1 MPDGREP
8 RSRTST
14 APTAGEVAA
23 GEVAARVLG
32 ARVERSTDAQEMS
45 LVHPDGR
52 RAALEEAVLGD
63 REDLHLA
70 YLRRDSEMQ
79 WTAPARWWWQVTI
92 HDVRRLPRVREVFP
106 VVARM
111 CEAHR
116 VPSPCHLPAPLIS
129 AVPDLHW
136 LVHTGPAQLLGHAD
150 ALGLPATVTLC
161 PGSAAADEAMSSV
174 VPALRE
180 ALASGP
186 AARALRALQRREAVE
201 RQLYLTVG
209 ASGLAADAFAS
220 LVRATGVPPAPPPE
234 DDWLSHLWLAPVLG
248 HVVFLWSREDG
259 WSRHEPYG

>member
-1 MPDGREP
+1 MPDEREP

-14 APTAGEVAA
+14 APTAAEVAA

-32 ARVERSTDAQEMS
+32 ARVERSTDAHEMT

-52 RAALEEAVLGD
+52 RAALEEAVLGE
-63 REDLHLA
+63 REDLLLA
-70 YLRRDSEMQ
+70 PLRRDSDMQ
-79 WTAPARWWWQVTI
+79 WAAPARWWWQVTI
-92 HDVRRLPRVREVFP
+92 NDVRRLPRVREVFP

-111 CEAHR
+111 CEAHG

-150 ALGLPATVTLC
+150 SLGLPTTVTLC
-161 PGSAAADEAMSSV
+161 PSSAADQAMSSV

-180 ALASGP
+180 AMAGGP

-209 ASGLAADAFAS
+209 CTGLPADAFAC
-220 LVRATGVPPAPPPE
+220 LVRATGVPPVPPPE
-234 DDWLSHLWLAPVLG
+234 HDWLSHLWLAPVLG
-248 HVVFLWSREDG
+248 HVVLLWSREDG